1 MVLVCYRRP
10 MYIRCSFSVF
20 SNQPCESNTHQDVSI
35 MKIYNV
41 LLKLQHVSKLYQH
54 HIYSTLPFAR
64 ISNINSNITR
74 THNLKRFNVILT
86 FDTCNM
92 LIRIFHG
99 NCSSYFAK
107 RRYHILQEQRAAT
120 LPIDC
125 TKWKI
130 SLYKGKRTIAKVRS
144 QFSVS

>member
-99 NCSSYFAK
+99 NCSSYFTK
-107 RRYHILQEQRAAT
+107 RRYHILQVQRAAT

-130 SLYKGKRTIAKVRS
+130 SLCKSKRTIAKVRS

>member
-107 RRYHILQEQRAAT
+107 RRYHILQVQRAAT

-130 SLYKGKRTIAKVRS
+130 SLCKSKRTIAKIRS

>member
-107 RRYHILQEQRAAT
+107 RRYHILQVQRAAT

-130 SLYKGKRTIAKVRS
+130 SLCKSKRTIAKVRS

>member
-20 SNQPCESNTHQDVSI
+20 SNQPCKSNTHQDVSI

-107 RRYHILQEQRAAT
+107 RRYHILQVQRAAT

-130 SLYKGKRTIAKVRS
+130 SLCKSKRTIAKIRS

>member
-107 RRYHILQEQRAAT
+107 RRYHILQVQRAAT

-125 TKWKI
+125 TK
-130 SLYKGKRTIAKVRS
+130 
-144 QFSVS
+144 

>member
-20 SNQPCESNTHQDVSI
+20 SNQPCKSNTHQDVSI

-107 RRYHILQEQRAAT
+107 RRYHILQVQRAAT

-130 SLYKGKRTIAKVRS
+130 SLCKSKRTIAKVRS

>member
-41 LLKLQHVSKLYQH
+41 LLELQHVSKLYQH

-107 RRYHILQEQRAAT
+107 RRYHILQVQRAAT

-130 SLYKGKRTIAKVRS
+130 SLCKGKRTIAKIRS